1 MSATL
6 KEQEAVCLA
15 VLSAPIE
22 TTSAALA
29 EHVGRSREF
38 VRQVRLGLRYR
49 QILPDLERITPQ
61 AMARTCV
68 DCALFHHQPGRMQNN
83 GSPGA
88 RVCGVCTIGIPEAE
102 NIHFARGCGAFQAV
116 GEA

>member
-6 KEQEAVCLA
+6 EEQEAVCRT
-15 VLSAPIE
+15 VLTAPIE

-29 EHVGRSREF
+29 EQVGRSPEF
-38 VRQVRLGLRYR
+38 VRMVRLGLRYANV
-49 QILPDLERITPQ
+49 LPDLERITPA
-61 AMARTCV
+61 AMTRTCV
-68 DCALFHHQPGRMQNN
+68 DCSLFHHQPGRMQNN
-83 GSPGA
+83 GNPGA

-102 NIHFARGCGAFQAV
+102 NISFARGCGAFQAV